1 MSGDFNVTV
10 QKLLL
15 KWLPGITIASMKW
28 IHQLDY
34 ATSGVLCIGLNRK
47 AAAVACNAFEH
58 RQVKKE
64 YIAVLQGHIDM
75 NRWKKKK
82 IIDQDKEKF
91 GSSSYK
97 APSDVNIEDSLN
109 YGDSKSTN
117 DDGRGNSIK
126 KNNEWYNRENNTKCI
141 DDSNKINDSM
151 KSNINTYETNHDN
164 HKRKISKLR
173 NNKVVDIEIK
183 HGNHFN
189 QTISINNDNGASNSL
204 VMDDNH
210 HQHHHHNHYNQ
221 YHNHL
226 AGMNSNGTILM
237 KNDYCDNISKS
248 KQWQDEIMEKNLLIC
263 YDNFHAYLIKNGWK
277 KIDQS
282 IENDKVDNNDDN
294 QRLIFDELKA
304 SDSKLY
310 HEIEKLSKHGLEEY
324 RRNSKL
330 RKSLRKCL
338 KSLKINTELI
348 ESNHLSFDSKII
360 HRDSNMNFE
369 NNNSSSGT
377 DVVVDDID
385 NNNDDD
391 DDKQNKLL
399 FSINIENVK
408 KLQQM
413 FSSAI
418 TTDNKYGIPRIYLV
432 NISDGCDISSTNHDH
447 HLFDSNERNDDHDHD
462 SHIHP
467 SNSSGS
473 SISNNLCRIMI
484 DIPIAEVKGKVFISY
499 HTFSNHISKYCN

>member
-10 QKLLL
+10 EKLLL

-82 IIDQDKEKF
+82 KKIIDQDKEKF

-97 APSDVNIEDSLN
+97 APSDVNIEDSLD
-109 YGDSKSTN
+109 YKDSQHIN
-117 DDGRGNSIK
+117 DDGKGNSIK
-126 KNNEWYNRENNTKCI
+126 KNNEWYNRENNSKCI

-173 NNKVVDIEIK
+173 NNTVVDIEIK

-189 QTISINNDNGASNSL
+189 QTISIDNDNGASNSL
-204 VMDDNH
+204 VMDDN
-210 HQHHHHNHYNQ
+210 NV
-221 YHNHL
+221 
-226 AGMNSNGTILM
+226 
-237 KNDYCDNISKS
+237 SKS

-282 IENDKVDNNDDN
+282 IENDKVNNNDDN

-304 SDSKLY
+304 SDTKLY
-310 HEIEKLSKHGLEEY
+310 HEIEKLSKHGLEKY
-324 RRNSKL
+324 RKNSKL

-348 ESNHLSFDSKII
+348 ESNHLLFDSKII
-360 HRDSNMNFE
+360 HRDSNMNVE
-369 NNNSSSGT
+369 NNSSSSGT

-391 DDKQNKLL
+391 DDKQSKLL
-399 FSINIENVK
+399 YSINIENVK

-413 FSSAI
+413 FSSAV
-418 TTDNKYGIPRIYLV
+418 TTDNKHGIPRIYRV
-432 NISDGCDISSTNHDH
+432 NISDDCDISSTNHDH
-447 HLFDSNERNDDHDHD
+447 HLFDSNEQNDDHDHD

-467 SNSSGS
+467 SNSNGS

-499 HTFSNHISKYCN
+499 HTFSNHFSKYCNCSSR

>member
-10 QKLLL
+10 EKLLL

-47 AAAVACNAFEH
+47 AAAIACNAFEH

-82 IIDQDKEKF
+82 KIIDQDKEKF

-97 APSDVNIEDSLN
+97 APSDVNIEDSLD
-109 YGDSKSTN
+109 YKDSQHIN
-117 DDGRGNSIK
+117 DDGKGNSIK
-126 KNNEWYNRENNTKCI
+126 KNNEWYNRENNSKCI

-151 KSNINTYETNHDN
+151 KSNISTYETNHDN

-173 NNKVVDIEIK
+173 NNTVVDIEIK

-189 QTISINNDNGASNSL
+189 QTISIDNDNGASNSL
-204 VMDDNH
+204 VMDDN
-210 HQHHHHNHYNQ
+210 
-221 YHNHL
+221 
-226 AGMNSNGTILM
+226 
-237 KNDYCDNISKS
+237 NISKS

-282 IENDKVDNNDDN
+282 IENDKVDSNDDN

-310 HEIEKLSKHGLEEY
+310 HEIEKLSKHGLEKY
-324 RRNSKL
+324 RKNSKL

-338 KSLKINTELI
+338 KSLKINTELM

-360 HRDSNMNFE
+360 HRDSNMNVE

-391 DDKQNKLL
+391 DQQNKLL
-399 FSINIENVK
+399 YSINIENVK

-413 FSSAI
+413 FSSAV
-418 TTDNKYGIPRIYLV
+418 TTDNKHGIPRIYV
-432 NISDGCDISSTNHDH
+432 VSISDGCDISSTDHDH
-447 HLFDSNERNDDHDHD
+447 HLFDCNEENDDHDHD

-467 SNSSGS
+467 SDSSS

>member
-10 QKLLL
+10 EKLLL

-82 IIDQDKEKF
+82 KIIDQDKEKF
-91 GSSSYK
+91 GSCSYK
-97 APSDVNIEDSLN
+97 APSDVNFEDSPN
-109 YGDSKSTN
+109 YKDSQHIN
-117 DDGRGNSIK
+117 DDGKGNSIK

-141 DDSNKINDSM
+141 DDSNEINDSM
-151 KSNINTYETNHDN
+151 KSNINTYETSHDN
-164 HKRKISKLR
+164 HKRKISKLQ

-189 QTISINNDNGASNSL
+189 QTISIINDNDASNSL

-210 HQHHHHNHYNQ
+210 HQLHHHNHYNQ
-221 YHNHL
+221 HHNHL
-226 AGMNSNGTILM
+226 AGMNSNGMILM
-237 KNDYCDNISKS
+237 KNDHCDNISKS

-310 HEIEKLSKHGLEEY
+310 HEIEKLSKHGLEKY
-324 RRNSKL
+324 RKNSKL

-348 ESNHLSFDSKII
+348 ESNHLSFDSNII
-360 HRDSNMNFE
+360 SRDSNMNVE
-369 NNNSSSGT
+369 NNSSSGT
-377 DVVVDDID
+377 DVVDDIG
-385 NNNDDD
+385 NNDDD
-391 DDKQNKLL
+391 DQQNKLL
-399 FSINIENVK
+399 YSINIENVK

-413 FSSAI
+413 FSSAV
-418 TTDNKYGIPRIYLV
+418 TTDNKHGIPRIYRV
-432 NISDGCDISSTNHDH
+432 NISNGCDITSTDHDH
-447 HLFDSNERNDDHDHD
+447 HLFDCNEENDDHDHD

-467 SNSSGS
+467 SDSCS

-484 DIPIAEVKGKVFISY
+484 DIPIAEVKGKVIMLY
-499 HTFSNHISKYCN
+499 HTFSNHISKYCNCCSR

>member
-10 QKLLL
+10 EKLLL

-47 AAAVACNAFEH
+47 AAAIACNAFEH

-173 NNKVVDIEIK
+173 NNTVVDIEIK

-189 QTISINNDNGASNSL
+189 QTISIDNDNGASNSL
-204 VMDDNH
+204 VMDDN
-210 HQHHHHNHYNQ
+210 NV
-221 YHNHL
+221 
-226 AGMNSNGTILM
+226 
-237 KNDYCDNISKS
+237 SKS

-282 IENDKVDNNDDN
+282 IENDKVDNNDYN

-360 HRDSNMNFE
+360 HRDSNMNVE
-369 NNNSSSGT
+369 NNSSSSGT

-391 DDKQNKLL
+391 DKQSKLL
-399 FSINIENVK
+399 YSINIENVK

-413 FSSAI
+413 FSSAV
-418 TTDNKYGIPRIYLV
+418 TTDNKHGIPRIYRV
-432 NISDGCDISSTNHDH
+432 NISDDCDISSTNHDH
-447 HLFDSNERNDDHDHD
+447 HLFDSNEQNDDHDHD

-467 SNSSGS
+467 SNSNGS

-499 HTFSNHISKYCN
+499 HTFSNHFSKYCNCSSR